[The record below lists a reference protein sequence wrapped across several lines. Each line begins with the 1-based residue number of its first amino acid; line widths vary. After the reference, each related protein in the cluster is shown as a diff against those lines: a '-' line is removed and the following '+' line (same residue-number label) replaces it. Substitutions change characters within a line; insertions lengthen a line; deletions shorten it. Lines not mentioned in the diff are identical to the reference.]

1 MAKAET
7 GTSRTTTEAVDAYF
21 DALRRRDLDA
31 ATACWRPGAVDS
43 LHGMAELRAP
53 DDIRKYFGDLFAAFP
68 DFEMVVASRIT
79 EGDKAAVRWTATGTF
94 NGDGRFEGM
103 TPNGAS
109 VEVEGLDLLTV
120 SDGLI
125 VENRAYV
132 NGMELARQLGAL
144 PPRDS
149 AQEKAMLGAVNLR
162 TAIAS
167 RLRRR

>member
-7 GTSRTTTEAVDAYF
+7 TVSRTTTEVVDAYF
-21 DALRRRDLDA
+21 DALRRRDLEA
-31 ATACWRPGAVDS
+31 AAACWRPGGIDN

-53 DDIRKYFGDLFAAFP
+53 DDIKSYFGDLFAAFP
-68 DFEMVVASRIT
+68 DFEMVVASRIS

-94 NGDGRFEGM
+94 DGDTRFEGM

-125 VENRAYV
+125 VENRAYT

-144 PPRDS
+144 PERGS

>member
-7 GTSRTTTEAVDAYF
+7 DASRTTTEVVDAYF
-21 DALRRRDLDA
+21 DALRRKDLDA
-31 ATACWRPGAVDS
+31 AAACWRPGATDN

-53 DDIRKYFGDLFAAFP
+53 DGIRSYFGNLFAAFP
-68 DFEMVVASRIT
+68 DFEMLVASRIS
-79 EGDKAAVRWTATGTF
+79 EGDKAAVRWTASGTF
-94 NGDGRFEGM
+94 NGDARFEGM

-125 VENRAYV
+125 VENRAYT
-132 NGMELARQLGAL
+132 NAMELARQLGAL
-144 PPRDS
+144 PPAGS

-167 RLRRR
+167 RLRRG